1 MDSSPSI
8 TAPMDMPPSAPA
20 ASLTLTERMGA
31 FNGLPIGRQIALI
44 GIMAGGLV
52 VAGAILYWALRPTYA
67 PLFMQIESAQA
78 AQVMEA
84 LTAMKIP
91 YKVDTLSGR
100 IEIPQNKIAE
110 TRLLLAG
117 QGLPKSADIGFELLQ
132 ESSNFGSSRL
142 IEGARYQRALE
153 GELARSVAAL
163 EPVELARVHLAQ
175 AERSVFVRERTP
187 PSASVVVHLRS
198 GNELTEAQVGAIV
211 HLVSS
216 SVPELTPERVTVVDQ
231 TGRLLT
237 SDGKE
242 KEAGLSLDH
251 LNYTQRVEASFAERV
266 QALLTPIVGRN
277 RVRVQVAAELDF
289 SEVERTQELF
299 DPDRIAVRS
308 EQSNEEEKLG
318 ADPAVGGIPGA
329 LTNQPPAGGAVGNQ
343 QAAGANNQQIPSS
356 RTQHT
361 TRNYEVDRSTARI
374 QEKPGGIRRL
384 STAVVVDF
392 QDQTNDKGEVVRV
405 ARTEAELENIRALV
419 RGAIG
424 FSDKR
429 GDLLSVS
436 SASFVP
442 DTLVEDATPF
452 WSESWF
458 LDLVKV
464 VGGMIL
470 ALLVLLTVVRPA
482 LKQLMPPPPAPEP
495 VAQLTG
501 PDDERRVLRDGV
513 ESDEELNDENLT
525 DEERLALSEEGA
537 AMAAQLGEKNGELT
551 GAKLALATTKEAEQQ
566 QMDLEAIRELVHED
580 PKRVAQVMKLWMA
593 ENG

>member
-8 TAPMDMPPSAPA
+8 TAPMDMPPPAPA
-20 ASLTLTERMGA
+20 APQTLSERMGA

-44 GIMAGGLV
+44 SIIAGGLV

-67 PLFMQIESAQA
+67 PLFMQIESTQA

-84 LTAMKIP
+84 LTAMKVP

-132 ESSNFGSSRL
+132 DSSNFGSSRL

-187 PSASVVVHLRS
+187 PSASVVVHLRN

-211 HLVSS
+211 HLISS
-216 SVPELTPERVTVVDQ
+216 SVPELTPERVTIVDQ
-231 TGRLLT
+231 AGRLLT
-237 SDGKE
+237 NNDKGKE
-242 KEAGLSLDH
+242 TSLSLDH
-251 LNYTQRVEASFAERV
+251 LNYTQRVETSFAERV
-266 QALLTPIVGRN
+266 QSLLTPIVGRN

-289 SEVERTQELF
+289 SEIERTQESF

-318 ADPAVGGIPGA
+318 ADPAIGGIPGA

-343 QAAGANNQQIPSS
+343 QAAGAANQQIPSS
-356 RTQHT
+356 RNQQT

-405 ARTEAELENIRALV
+405 ARTDAELENIRALV

-501 PDDERRVLRDGV
+501 PDDEQRRALRDGV
-513 ESDEELNDENLT
+513 ESDEYDENLT

-537 AMAAQLGEKNGELT
+537 AMAAQLSEKNAELT

>member
-1 MDSSPSI
+1 
-8 TAPMDMPPSAPA
+8 
-20 ASLTLTERMGA
+20 LT
-31 FNGLPIGRQIALI
+31 NND
-44 GIMAGGLV
+44 
-52 VAGAILYWALRPTYA
+52 
-67 PLFMQIESAQA
+67 
-78 AQVMEA
+78 
-84 LTAMKIP
+84 K
-91 YKVDTLSGR
+91 
-100 IEIPQNKIAE
+100 
-110 TRLLLAG
+110 
-117 QGLPKSADIGFELLQ
+117 
-132 ESSNFGSSRL
+132 
-142 IEGARYQRALE
+142 
-153 GELARSVAAL
+153 
-163 EPVELARVHLAQ
+163 
-175 AERSVFVRERTP
+175 
-187 PSASVVVHLRS
+187 
-198 GNELTEAQVGAIV
+198 
-211 HLVSS
+211 
-216 SVPELTPERVTVVDQ
+216 
-231 TGRLLT
+231 
-237 SDGKE
+237 GKE
-242 KEAGLSLDH
+242 TSLSLDH
-251 LNYTQRVEASFAERV
+251 LNYTQRVETSFAERV
-266 QALLTPIVGRN
+266 QSLLTPIVGRN

-289 SEVERTQELF
+289 SEIERTQESF

-318 ADPAVGGIPGA
+318 ADPAIGGIPGA

-343 QAAGANNQQIPSS
+343 QAAGAANQQIPSS
-356 RTQHT
+356 RNQQT

-405 ARTEAELENIRALV
+405 ARTDAELENIRALV

-429 GDLLSVS
+429 GDLLSGS

-501 PDDERRVLRDGV
+501 PDDEQRRALRDGV
-513 ESDEELNDENLT
+513 ESDEYDENLT

-537 AMAAQLGEKNGELT
+537 AMAAQLSEKNAELT